1 MHITVVLRVHV
12 PHMTVFSLL
21 QVYNGLKKKE
31 EQHLVYIYLY
41 FVTPCSYCNLCK
53 KNSLMRPPVLYADVV
68 VIFIYNAGLRYYQL
82 FGFSPI
88 NVFVFVVLLT
98 WLLSSFAIIM

>member
-1 MHITVVLRVHV
+1 
-12 PHMTVFSLL
+12 
-21 QVYNGLKKKE
+21 
-31 EQHLVYIYLY
+31 
-41 FVTPCSYCNLCK
+41 
-53 KNSLMRPPVLYADVV
+53 LYADV

-88 NVFVFVVLLT
+88 NVFVFVFVVLLT